1 MILKTNLKSISV
13 KYCQVLG
20 TKVAL
25 YVPKSKKKQN
35 NKKAKNI
42 YKAELVKG
50 I

>member
-1 MILKTNLKSISV
+1 
-13 KYCQVLG
+13 LG

-25 YVPKSKKKQN
+25 YVPNIKKEQN
-35 NKKAKNI
+35 KIKAKKM